1 MLKKI
6 VIYGERCSGTN
17 YLEELL
23 LLNFDVEIIITF
35 GHKHFFGFEN
45 LTGNDDILFIGIVRN
60 LVDWINSLYRN
71 PYHLPSELTKDIESF
86 LNNSF
91 YSIYDDN
98 SEIWNDRNLE
108 TYERYKNIF
117 ESRHIKNKFLVEK
130 MPTKVKNYC
139 LITYDNLIENF
150 VDVMNKIKDYHLPVK
165 SNINFP
171 LNTYNYKK
179 NVNEVFYKKTN
190 EIQNEVIIEK
200 ANLFY
205 EKILFPSLFIT
216 NA

>member
-23 LLNFDVEIIITF
+23 LLNFDVEIIITC
-35 GHKHFFGFEN
+35 GYKHFFGFEN

-60 LVDWINSLYRN
+60 LCDWVNSLYRN
-71 PYHLPSELTKDIESF
+71 PYHLPSELTTNIHAF

-98 SEIWNDRNLE
+98 SEILNDRNIE

-117 ESRHIKNKFLVEK
+117 ESRHIKNKF
-130 MPTKVKNYC
+130 
-139 LITYDNLIENF
+139 
-150 VDVMNKIKDYHLPVK
+150 
-165 SNINFP
+165 
-171 LNTYNYKK
+171 
-179 NVNEVFYKKTN
+179 
-190 EIQNEVIIEK
+190 IIEK

-205 EKILFPSLFIT
+205 EKILFPSLYIT
-216 NA
+216 DA